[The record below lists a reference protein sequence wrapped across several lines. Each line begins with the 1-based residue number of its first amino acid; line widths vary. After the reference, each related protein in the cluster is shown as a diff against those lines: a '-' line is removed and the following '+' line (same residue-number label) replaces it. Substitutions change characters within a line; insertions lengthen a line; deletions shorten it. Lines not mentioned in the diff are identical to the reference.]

1 MDEEGSQPMKS
12 ITILKKGA
20 TILHDG
26 IVAQSP
32 EGKPVFIVPA
42 NLPAPQLDV
51 HPQGMI
57 VYSLPEQQFPPFVV
71 QLLASKE
78 RLRFAVR
85 SAPEDDRGA
94 HAPYE
99 QADNPRSQLR
109 THQLD
114 LSAEDADDE
123 KTG

>member
-1 MDEEGSQPMKS
+1 MKS
-12 ITILKKGA
+12 ITILKKDA

-26 IVAQSP
+26 IVAQTP
-32 EGKPVFIVPA
+32 DGRPVFIIPA

-71 QLLASKE
+71 ELLSCKE

-85 SAPEDDRGA
+85 AA
-94 HAPYE
+94 HHDQPHS
-99 QADNPRSQLR
+99 PRSELR
-109 THQLD
+109 THQID
-114 LSAEDADDE
+114 LSAEDADDRQ
-123 KTG
+123 TG